1 MSHSQLDL
9 TERIAIEAGLCAG
22 NSFKQI
28 AARIHRDPTTV
39 ASEVQR
45 NRERIP
51 GHFFLNNDCRY
62 ARYCKNTGVCG
73 DPHCDTLCVRCRS
86 YDCRDGCKNYRPYS
100 CSRLDL
106 PPYVC
111 NNCGERR
118 KCFKERYMYSAKL
131 AQSMAD
137 ERRSDSRKGM
147 HLTEDELALLNEIL
161 LAGIEKGQ
169 PLAHIYAEHKHE
181 LSVGLRSIY
190 RYIDAGQLKVKSID
204 LRRKVRYRKRKKKE
218 EPKQKKLP
226 KYREGRTYLDF
237 EKFMLDNPNCSVIQM
252 DTVKGKRE
260 KGPALLTML
269 LLKYDILLIF
279 LLPNLSA
286 DSVINVFDFLTDIL
300 GLDVF
305 QNLFPVILTDN
316 GGEFKRVEELEYTVF
331 GEQRCMLFYCD
342 PYASWQKGELEKDH
356 EYIRYVIPK
365 GSDMAQYTE
374 DNIHLLMNTINSVK
388 RPGLND
394 RCPYEMVPEG
404 DEDMLWLMELMK
416 MDTIAADDVHLKPSL
431 FMK

>member
-9 TERIAIEAGLCAG
+9 NERIAIEAGLCAG
-22 NSFKQI
+22 KSFKQI
-28 AARIHRDPTTV
+28 AACIHRDPTTV
-39 ASEVQR
+39 ASEVRR

-51 GHFFLNNDCRY
+51 GRFFLNNDCRY
-62 ARYCKNTGVCG
+62 ARYCKKTGICS

-100 CSRLDL
+100 CARLEL

-111 NNCGERR
+111 NSCGERR
-118 KCFKERYMYSAKL
+118 KCFKERFLYSAKL

-147 HLTEDELALLNEIL
+147 RLTEEELALLNKIL

-204 LRRKVRYRKRKKKE
+204 LRRKARYRKRKKKE
-218 EPKQKKLP
+218 ESKQKKLP

-237 EKFMLDNPNCSVIQM
+237 EKFMLDNPNCPVVQM

-260 KGPALLTML
+260 KGQALLTML

-279 LLPNLSA
+279 LLPDLSA
-286 DSVINVFDFLTDIL
+286 DSVINVFDFLTSIL

-305 QNLFPVILTDN
+305 QRLFPVILTDN
-316 GGEFKRVEELEYTVF
+316 GGEFKRVEELEYTIL

-365 GSDMAQYTE
+365 GRDMTQYTE
-374 DNIHLLMNTINSVK
+374 DDIHLLMNTINSVK
-388 RPGLND
+388 RPSLND

-431 FMK
+431 LKK

>member
-9 TERIAIEAGLCAG
+9 NERIAIEAGLCAG
-22 NSFKQI
+22 KSFKQI
-28 AARIHRDPTTV
+28 AACIHRDPTTV
-39 ASEVQR
+39 ASEVRR

-51 GHFFLNNDCRY
+51 GRFFLNNDCRY
-62 ARYCKNTGVCG
+62 ARYCKKTGICS

-100 CSRLDL
+100 CARLEL

-111 NNCGERR
+111 NSCGERR
-118 KCFKERYMYSAKL
+118 KCFKERFLYSAKL

-147 HLTEDELALLNEIL
+147 RLTEEELALLNKIL

-181 LSVGLRSIY
+181 ISVGLRSIY

-218 EPKQKKLP
+218 ESKQKKLP

-237 EKFMLDNPNCSVIQM
+237 EKFMLDNPNCPVVQM

-260 KGPALLTML
+260 KGQALLTML

-279 LLPNLSA
+279 LLPDLSA
-286 DSVINVFDFLTDIL
+286 DSAINVFDFLTSIL

-305 QNLFPVILTDN
+305 SACF
-316 GGEFKRVEELEYTVF
+316 R
-331 GEQRCMLFYCD
+331 
-342 PYASWQKGELEKDH
+342 
-356 EYIRYVIPK
+356 
-365 GSDMAQYTE
+365 
-374 DNIHLLMNTINSVK
+374 
-388 RPGLND
+388 
-394 RCPYEMVPEG
+394 
-404 DEDMLWLMELMK
+404 
-416 MDTIAADDVHLKPSL
+416 
-431 FMK
+431 

>member
-1 MSHSQLDL
+1 
-9 TERIAIEAGLCAG
+9 
-22 NSFKQI
+22 
-28 AARIHRDPTTV
+28 
-39 ASEVQR
+39 
-45 NRERIP
+45 
-51 GHFFLNNDCRY
+51 
-62 ARYCKNTGVCG
+62 
-73 DPHCDTLCVRCRS
+73 
-86 YDCRDGCKNYRPYS
+86 
-100 CSRLDL
+100 
-106 PPYVC
+106 
-111 NNCGERR
+111 
-118 KCFKERYMYSAKL
+118 MYSAKL

-237 EKFMLDNPNCSVIQM
+237 EKFMLDNPSCPVIQM

-260 KGPALLTML
+260 KGPAQLSML

-374 DNIHLLMNTINSVK
+374 DNIHLLMNMINSVK

-431 FMK
+431 FKK